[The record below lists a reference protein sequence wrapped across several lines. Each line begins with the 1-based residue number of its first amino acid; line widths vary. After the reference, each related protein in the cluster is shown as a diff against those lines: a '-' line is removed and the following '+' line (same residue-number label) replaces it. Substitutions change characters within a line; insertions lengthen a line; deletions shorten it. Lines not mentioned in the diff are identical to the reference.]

1 MIKRKTK
8 INTAVLA
15 SLIISSLVVTTQA
28 ITQTIASSGLEKN
41 ASYNNLTL
49 NKTRTYSDE
58 VDLNSASEY
67 SPDIMKKQKI
77 FKKILKERLEKRLK
91 NIDNE
96 KLEIVIQKIDKY
108 LEIFQNKDNINEEK
122 RTKIIAQLLALKEII
137 QEKINNSKKY
147 SIEIN
152 LDEILNV

>member
-15 SLIISSLVVTTQA
+15 SLIISSLLVTTQA
-28 ITQTIASSGLEKN
+28 VTQTIASSGQEKSP
-41 ASYNNLTL
+41 SYNLVSLTT
-49 NKTRTYSDE
+49 KTYSDE

-67 SPDIMKKQKI
+67 SPEVMKKQKI
-77 FKKILKERLEKRLK
+77 YKKILKEKLEKRLEK
-91 NIDNE
+91 VNSN
-96 KLEIVIQKIDKY
+96 KLEKIIDKIDKY
-108 LEIFQNKDNINEEK
+108 LEIYQDKDNIDESK
-122 RTKIIAQLLALKEII
+122 RTKILAQLLALKEVI
-137 QEKINNSKKY
+137 QERLENSKEY